1 MRLGWTDEIIKIIE
15 KFFQNRHKH
24 LTESKGVSC
33 MKKTM
38 KKQKGF
44 TLVELLIV
52 TAIIAVLATIV
63 TPAALSA
70 IEKSKATAALAD
82 IRAYQ
87 TATLTYYVSEGE
99 YPDEDALIKEMSKL
113 GVKGENPWGGTYAFA
128 STATSSTL
136 TVSGVSAKGLTKLG
150 ELLGKTG
157 ATATFSVT
165 FDDFEVEVV
174 PAGAPA
180 PTT

>member
-1 MRLGWTDEIIKIIE
+1 
-15 KFFQNRHKH
+15 
-24 LTESKGVSC
+24 

-38 KKQKGF
+38 KKQRGF

-87 TATLTYYVSEGE
+87 TATLTYYVSEGA
-99 YPDEDALIKEMSKL
+99 YPDQDDLEKEMSKL
-113 GVKGENPWGGTYAFA
+113 GVKNENPWGGTYVL
-128 STATSSTL
+128 ATDADGTKTTL
-136 TVSGVSAKGLTKLG
+136 TVSSVSEKGMIKLG
-150 ELLGKTG
+150 ELLG
-157 ATATFSVT
+157 TAVVDNTVT
-165 FDDFEVEVV
+165 VDFDDFTVEV
-174 PAGAPA
+174 
-180 PTT
+180 TK

>member
-63 TPAALSA
+63 TPAALGA

-87 TATLTYYVSEGE
+87 TATLTHYVSEGA
-99 YPDEDALIKEMSKL
+99 YPTQADLDKEMSKL
-113 GVKGENPWGGTYAFA
+113 GVKNENPWGGTYVFA
-128 STATSSTL
+128 ANKL
-136 TVSGVSAKGLTKLG
+136 TVNAISTDGIEKLSVMMG
-150 ELLGKTG
+150 ITVDNEKYVKEFDGFTVELVKK
-157 ATATFSVT
+157 
-165 FDDFEVEVV
+165 
-174 PAGAPA
+174 
-180 PTT
+180 

>member
-1 MRLGWTDEIIKIIE
+1 
-15 KFFQNRHKH
+15 
-24 LTESKGVSC
+24 

-38 KKQKGF
+38 KRQKGF

-99 YPDEDALIKEMSKL
+99 YPDEAALKAEMSKL
-113 GVKGENPWGGTYAFA
+113 GVKGENPWGGTYAFVSD
-128 STATSSTL
+128 STTNLNTL
-136 TVSGVSAKGLTKLG
+136 TVSGVSEKGLTKLG

-157 ATATFSVT
+157 ATDEFSVT

-174 PAGAPA
+174 PAS
-180 PTT
+180 

>member
-1 MRLGWTDEIIKIIE
+1 
-15 KFFQNRHKH
+15 
-24 LTESKGVSC
+24 

-38 KKQKGF
+38 KKQRGF

-87 TATLTYYVSEGE
+87 TATLTYYVSEGK
-99 YPDEDALIKEMSKL
+99 YPDQAKLEAEMSKL
-113 GVKGENPWGGTYAFA
+113 GVKDENPWGGTYVF
-128 STATSSTL
+128 TNGTDTNTL
-136 TVSGVSAKGLTKLG
+136 TVSGVSEKGATKLSELMGLTFADDKYS
-150 ELLGKTG
+150 K
-157 ATATFSVT
+157 T
-165 FDDFEVEVV
+165 FDDFVVEIV
-174 PAGAPA
+174 PA
-180 PTT
+180 T

>member
-1 MRLGWTDEIIKIIE
+1 MKLSFLLR
-15 KFFQNRHKH
+15 FYCRHNH
-24 LTESKGVSC
+24 LTELKGVSI

-38 KKQKGF
+38 KRQKGF

-99 YPDEDALIKEMSKL
+99 YPDEAALEAEMSKL
-113 GVKGENPWGGTYAFA
+113 GVKGENPWGGTYAF
-128 STATSSTL
+128 STASSINTL
-136 TVSGVSAKGLTKLG
+136 TVSDVSAKGATKLS
-150 ELLGKTG
+150 ELMGLTLADGKY
-157 ATATFSVT
+157 SKT
-165 FDDFEVEVV
+165 FDNFIVEVV
-174 PAGAPA
+174 PA
-180 PTT
+180 T

>member
-1 MRLGWTDEIIKIIE
+1 
-15 KFFQNRHKH
+15 
-24 LTESKGVSC
+24 

-63 TPAALSA
+63 TPAALGA

-87 TATLTYYVSEGE
+87 TATLTYYVSEGK
-99 YPDEDALIKEMSKL
+99 YPTQIQLKDEMSKL
-113 GVKGENPWGGTYAFA
+113 GVKDENPWGGTYAF
-128 STATSSTL
+128 TNGTDTNTL
-136 TVSGVSAKGLTKLG
+136 TVSGVSEKGLEKLVTLLG
-150 ELLGKTG
+150 ESEDTTKY
-157 ATATFSVT
+157 VKT
-165 FDDFEVEVV
+165 FDNFVVEVV
-174 PAGAPA
+174 PEGAPVPA

>member
-1 MRLGWTDEIIKIIE
+1 
-15 KFFQNRHKH
+15 
-24 LTESKGVSC
+24 

-38 KKQKGF
+38 KKQRGF

-99 YPDEDALIKEMSKL
+99 YPDQTELAKEMSKL
-113 GVKGENPWGGTYAFA
+113 GVKNENPWGGTYVFA
-128 STATSSTL
+128 NGTTTNTL
-136 TVSGVSAKGLTKLG
+136 TVSGVSAKGLEKLTVLLG
-150 ELLGKTG
+150 ESDDTTKY
-157 ATATFSVT
+157 VKT
-165 FDDFEVEVV
+165 FDDFVVEVV
-174 PAGAPA
+174 PAS
-180 PTT
+180 

>member
-1 MRLGWTDEIIKIIE
+1 
-15 KFFQNRHKH
+15 
-24 LTESKGVSC
+24 

-63 TPAALSA
+63 TPAALGA

-87 TATLTYYVSEGE
+87 TATLTHYVSEGA
-99 YPDEDALIKEMSKL
+99 YPDQDDLEKEMSKL
-113 GVKGENPWGGTYAFA
+113 GVKDENPWGGTYAF
-128 STATSSTL
+128 TNGTDTNTL
-136 TVSGVSAKGLTKLG
+136 TVSGVSAKGALKLSELMGLTLAD
-150 ELLGKTG
+150 GKY
-157 ATATFSVT
+157 SKS
-165 FDDFEVEVV
+165 FDDFVVEVV
-174 PAGAPA
+174 PAS
-180 PTT
+180 

>member
-1 MRLGWTDEIIKIIE
+1 
-15 KFFQNRHKH
+15 
-24 LTESKGVSC
+24 

-63 TPAALSA
+63 TPAALGA

-99 YPDEDALIKEMSKL
+99 YPDQTNLEKEIEQVWSE
-113 GVKGENPWGGTYAFA
+113 G
-128 STATSSTL
+128 
-136 TVSGVSAKGLTKLG
+136 
-150 ELLGKTG
+150 
-157 ATATFSVT
+157 
-165 FDDFEVEVV
+165 
-174 PAGAPA
+174 
-180 PTT
+180 